1 MPKKEIVYRPAMVG
15 RQEQL
20 YNQIMKRS
28 QKMWKRHMK
37 MKLNAKA
44 SPMKAT
50 QQQQP
55 SNGANSSMADED
67 KENMGSLTDQNG
79 QKDQPSNYRLQ
90 TVLNNLLMQ
99 LRKVIILFLHF
110 LPYLNWLMNLSLKD
124 GQSSYFVSIIQ
135 DERRTRSHRQAIKEK
150 TYARY
155 PFESCPTHSSHSIQI
170 QILCRRVCPI
180 F

>member
-1 MPKKEIVYRPAMVG
+1 MPKKEVIYRPAMVG

-99 LRKVIILFLHF
+99 LRKVMILFPIF
-110 LPYLNWLMNLSLKD
+110 LPDLS
-124 GQSSYFVSIIQ
+124 
-135 DERRTRSHRQAIKEK
+135 
-150 TYARY
+150 
-155 PFESCPTHSSHSIQI
+155 
-170 QILCRRVCPI
+170 
-180 F
+180 